1 MIILLIIS
9 SFIYNVECSFIKVGC
24 VLPYLT
30 EDIVDTSLLEVVRH
44 QIWKKDKVNGVGLGK
59 KTEEILLEIPW

>member
-30 EDIVDTSLLEVVRH
+30 EDIVDTSLLEDVRH
-44 QIWKKDKVNGVGLGK
+44 QIWKSNFKWGWVEK
-59 KTEEILLEIPW
+59 KTEEILLEIP